1 MKVEVGEIWRCSCWE
16 KGNFVLIY
24 EIEYVVRCAIS
35 YHLYNL
41 KNVKNTHGG
50 VLILVNLQA
59 EAYNFTKIN
68 TPSWLFFTFFKLY
81 KWHQIAQCIT
91 YGQTWKTCPFP
102 LSSMCSKIHKTDIN
116 WRRFVVYIY
125 DCIHN
130 TIFCTAFIYN
140 FEQVLVEVA
149 IRSVL
154 WKKLFLK
161 VSQEK
166 TFVED
171 SYFNK
176 VAGLTPAI
184 LLKRLLRE
192 CFSVNFAK
200 FLRTPML

>member
-1 MKVEVGEIWRCSCWE
+1 MKLKVEVGEIWRCSCWE
-16 KGNFVLIY
+16 NGNFILIY
-24 EIEYVVRCAIS
+24 EIEYVVRCTIS

-41 KNVKNTHGG
+41 KNVKNDQWRS
-50 VLILVNLQA
+50 VNFS
-59 EAYNFTKIN
+59 NFNKIN
-68 TPSWLFFTFFKLY
+68 TPPWVFFTFFKLY

-102 LSSMCSKIHKTDIN
+102 LGSMCSKIHKTDIN

-125 DCIHN
+125 DYIHN

-140 FEQVLVEVA
+140 LEQVLVEVA

-154 WKKLFLK
+154 WKKLFRK
-161 VSQEK
+161 ISQEK
-166 TFVED
+166 TFVEA

-176 VAGLTPAI
+176 VAGLTPAT

-192 CFSVNFAK
+192 CFPVNFVK